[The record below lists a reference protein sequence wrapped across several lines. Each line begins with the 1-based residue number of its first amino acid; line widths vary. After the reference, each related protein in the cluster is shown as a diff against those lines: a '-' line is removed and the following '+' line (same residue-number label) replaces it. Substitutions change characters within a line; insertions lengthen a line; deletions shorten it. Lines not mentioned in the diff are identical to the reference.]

1 MSVFRLTASLVLF
14 ALLAVVANSP
24 IIAQADRAITLW
36 LQRAAPAADAPAA
49 VLALFGDPEVIIP
62 GLTVAGLVLLILR
75 DTRYGRALLWLAGG
89 VVGVS
94 VLSVLLQDVIAH
106 PLPPLA
112 LTRYIARR
120 GLILG
125 DPKVVVSGLIV
136 IGLSI
141 IFLQDKFRGHAL
153 VWLAAGIVGVSLVGL
168 IPKYTTVHF
177 GQQILRAAGLNPA
190 GIPSAHMMRTTLLA
204 GTMLR
209 RVPALAGAIVVG
221 MMASLVYLGV
231 HWTSEVLAGFCLG
244 WACVEVARALWQRLG

>member
-1 MSVFRLTASLVLF
+1 MSVSRLATSLALF
-14 ALLAVVANSP
+14 ALLA
-24 IIAQADRAITLW
+24 IIANLPMSMQVDRAITLW
-36 LQRAAPAADAPAA
+36 LQRAAPAADATAA
-49 VLALFGDPEVIIP
+49 VLALLGDPEVIIP
-62 GLTVAGLVLLILR
+62 GLTVAGLVLLILG
-75 DTRYGRALLWLAGG
+75 DKHYGRALLWLAVG

-94 VLSVLLQDVIAH
+94 VLSVVLQDVIAH

-120 GLILG
+120 GLTLR
-125 DPKVVVSGLIV
+125 DPKVVISGFIL

-141 IFLQDKFRGHAL
+141 VFLPDRFRGHAL
-153 VWLAAGIVGVSLVGL
+153 VWSAAGIVGIILVAL
-168 IPKYTTVHF
+168 IPKYVTVHF

-190 GIPSAHMMRTTLLA
+190 GIPSAHTMRTTLLA

-209 RVPALAGAIVVG
+209 RVPVLAGAIVVS

-244 WACVEVARALWQRLG
+244 WACVEVAREVWQRLG